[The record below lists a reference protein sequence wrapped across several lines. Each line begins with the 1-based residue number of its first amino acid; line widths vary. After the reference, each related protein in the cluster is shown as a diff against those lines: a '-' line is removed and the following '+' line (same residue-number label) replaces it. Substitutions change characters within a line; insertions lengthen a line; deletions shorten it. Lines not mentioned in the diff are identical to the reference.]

1 MSSINNKQLQ
11 LRIKET
17 LILLQQIDILLLKL
31 SGSDTD
37 LHTIETWQTKLQ
49 SISNEFKNCL
59 ENLPPSLDS
68 DKCNLMFKFIA
79 LNLKRLTV

>member
-1 MSSINNKQLQ
+1 MSPINNEQLHF
-11 LRIKET
+11 RIKET
-17 LILLQQIDILLLKL
+17 LTLLQQIDILLLKL

-49 SISNEFKNCL
+49 LISNEFKDCL
-59 ENLPPSLDS
+59 KNLPPSLDS

-79 LNLKRLTV
+79 LNLKRLAT